1 MKRVLIGEIECY
13 YVNKGSG
20 SWISYNTYPD
30 RVKFEFDDEEMEK
43 KFLSDVKTAK
53 GYFYVCDT
61 YGIEI
66 TNEGGFLTWLK
77 KWMKENHV
85 YFERTDYNKLTCTTT
100 EIRYYEYDYK

>member
-1 MKRVLIGEIECY
+1 MKRELIGKMECY
-13 YVNKGSG
+13 YRNQGNGHLVFNS
-20 SWISYNTYPD
+20 YPD

-53 GYFYVCDT
+53 GYFYVYDT

-85 YFERTDYNKLTCTTT
+85 YFERTDFEKITDTSTRL
-100 EIRYYEYDYK
+100 RYSEYDYK